1 MGAVHGRQVGA
12 VLIAKLDRCT
22 CSVADLA
29 SLIDTFSRRGVA
41 LISAAES
48 LDTSSAGGR
57 LVVNVLGAVAQWERE
72 ATAERTSAALQVLKQ
87 QGRATGGVAPYG
99 FQFIDG
105 RRAWHQGEQE
115 TLAAIIEH
123 RRAGLS
129 WAKVADKLSATG
141 HRTRTGGQWTRQGAY
156 FQHGEELRLNTEALR
171 MQQMELQ
178 RQVEETAHLVEA
190 ANRQALAAQQDLQ
203 HRQEREAREA
213 EPEFILGTGSFS
225 SGQAT
230 IDLQNRGGE
239 ARDVSLHYDGPYQFK
254 FRPRPYIE
262 SNGRANLSFTSR
274 GNQPLDYPIRFRIT
288 STDRLSHRHNPGF
301 RIFSG
306 PRTCEGMIP
315 GRAPGSSKTWLNG
328 N

>member
-1 MGAVHGRQVGA
+1 MAESIPPAPRLGGRLRLGLRLRLGFWLGFVHHRSPYRITLRRRPRRRGRRRADCQIEAQRCKLEALATLNDYQLIDVVVDAGASAKSLDRPGWQRVMDAVHGRQVGA

-22 CSVADLA
+22 RSVADLA

-129 WAKVADKLSATG
+129 WAKVVDKLNATG
-141 HRTRTGGQWTRQGAY
+141 HRTRTGGQWTRPGA
-156 FQHGEELRLNTEALR
+156 H
-171 MQQMELQ
+171 
-178 RQVEETAHLVEA
+178 QV
-190 ANRQALAAQQDLQ
+190 
-203 HRQEREAREA
+203 HRARERDD
-213 EPEFILGTGSFS
+213 
-225 SGQAT
+225 QA
-230 IDLQNRGGE
+230 
-239 ARDVSLHYDGPYQFK
+239 A
-254 FRPRPYIE
+254 
-262 SNGRANLSFTSR
+262 A
-274 GNQPLDYPIRFRIT
+274 
-288 STDRLSHRHNPGF
+288 
-301 RIFSG
+301 
-306 PRTCEGMIP
+306 
-315 GRAPGSSKTWLNG
+315 
-328 N
+328 